1 MTAVSLRGTRDVRA
15 LERLYPRT
23 TIARLAIIGALLAGI
38 FFVRANVVVE
48 PGPLFL
54 VPLVLGAQWFGRIGG
69 VSVGLIAAFVYA
81 GARAVEAPQEV
92 VDLVVATFV
101 RVLLYAGVGYL
112 IGRLYEQRAMLSEMV
127 ATQAR
132 ELVELREVQAA
143 LAPPEAPPRPALD
156 LASVY
161 VPAEEGAAGDFYLV
175 APGPGD
181 TTVMVVGD
189 VAGHGLSAAKRAAF
203 VRTTLATSAPYTDDP
218 CKLLSL
224 ANTALLERAEP
235 TEELVTAACLVYSPA
250 EHRVR
255 WALAGHPPPM
265 WLDCGSP
272 LASLRPSFPL
282 GVEPDLVCEPG
293 EMSVEPG
300 RGFLMFTDGLSEARR
315 AGGELFGTDRI
326 TTVVSGLSGQSPSE
340 VVSRL
345 RNAAEEFSGGHLP
358 DDLCVVAAR
367 AAA

>member
-1 MTAVSLRGTRDVRA
+1 MRA
-15 LERLYPRT
+15 FERLYPRT
-23 TIARLAIIGALLAGI
+23 TAARLAVIGLLMAAI
-38 FFVRANVVVE
+38 FVLRANVVLE

-54 VPLVLGAQWFGRIGG
+54 IPLVLAAQWFGRLGG
-69 VSVGLIAAFVYA
+69 ASVGVLAAGVYA
-81 GARAVEAPQEV
+81 AARAVEAPQEAGN
-92 VDLVVATFV
+92 LILATGV
-101 RVLLYAGVGYL
+101 RVVLYGAVGYL
-112 IGRLYEQRAMLSEMV
+112 IGRLYEQRTMLSQMV
-127 ATQAR
+127 ASQAR

-143 LAPPEAPPRPALD
+143 LAPPEAPPRPSLE

-224 ANTALLERAEP
+224 ANAALLERAEP
-235 TEELVTAACLVYSPA
+235 TEELVTAACLVYSPS

-255 WALAGHPPPM
+255 WALAGHPPPL
-265 WLDCGSP
+265 WLDCGQP
-272 LASLRPSFPL
+272 LNGLRPSFPL
-282 GVEPDLVCEPG
+282 GVEPELVCEPG
-293 EMSVEPG
+293 EMTIEPG
-300 RGFLMFTDGLSEARR
+300 NGFLLFTDGLSEARR
-315 AGGELFGTDRI
+315 EGGELFGTDRI
-326 TTVVSGLSGQSPSE
+326 TTVVSGLSGRSPSE

-345 RNAAEEFSGGHLP
+345 RNEAEKFSGGHLP

-367 AAA
+367 AAAV

>member
-1 MTAVSLRGTRDVRA
+1 MRA
-15 LERLYPRT
+15 FERLYPRT
-23 TIARLAIIGALLAGI
+23 TAARLAVIGALLAGI
-38 FFVRANVVVE
+38 FAVRANVVIE
-48 PGPLFL
+48 PGPLVL
-54 VPLVLGAQWFGRIGG
+54 IPLVLAAQWFGRIGG
-69 VSVGLIAAFVYA
+69 ASAGLIAAGVYA
-81 GARAVEAPQEV
+81 GARAVEAPQDVANLMFATALRV
-92 VDLVVATFV
+92 VLYVA
-101 RVLLYAGVGYL
+101 VGYM
-112 IGRLYEQRAMLSEMV
+112 IGRLYEQRAMLSQMV
-127 ATQAR
+127 ASQAR

-143 LAPPEAPPRPALD
+143 LAPPEAPPRPSLE

-203 VRTTLATSAPYTDDP
+203 VRTTLATSAPYTDNP

-224 ANTALLERAEP
+224 ANAALLERAEP
-235 TEELVTAACLVYSPA
+235 TEELVTAACLVYAPS

-255 WALAGHPPPM
+255 WALAGHPAPM
-265 WLDCGSP
+265 WLDCGTP
-272 LASLRPSFPL
+272 LNGLRPSFPL
-282 GVEPDLVCEPG
+282 GVEPELVCDIG
-293 EMSVEPG
+293 EMSIEPG
-300 RGFLMFTDGLSEARR
+300 NGFLLFTDGLSEARR

-326 TTVVSGLSGQSPSE
+326 TTLVSGLSGSSPSE

-345 RNAAEEFSGGHLP
+345 RSAAEEFSGGHLP

-367 AAA
+367 AAAV